1 MITLTPT
8 PDNAFQMMVDDD
20 FEEGRNWL
28 GYNVEVLEQIDDAMD
43 SMRAWVRNYDAMD
56 LWEKA
61 QKRHVAIGAVHDIE
75 QACASPQFE
84 HREFFSKIGSS
95 SVRQPGRLVRFSE
108 TPSLPPQPP
117 KTTETPIDVIVK
129 RWSEQKPMKVDDLSG
144 QSGGE
149 PLSKVSVF
157 GFDLGA
163 SGPVRGAMQ

>member
-8 PDNAFQMMVDDD
+8 PDNALQMMVDDD

-28 GYNVEVLEQIDDAMD
+28 GYNVEEVLEQIDDAMD

-84 HREFFSKIGSS
+84 HREFFSEDWVLFSS
-95 SVRQPGRLVRFSE
+95 
-108 TPSLPPQPP
+108 TPALGQVFRDTVSSASATQ
-117 KTTETPIDVIVK
+117 
-129 RWSEQKPMKVDDLSG
+129 DD
-144 QSGGE
+144 
-149 PLSKVSVF
+149 
-157 GFDLGA
+157 
-163 SGPVRGAMQ
+163 